1 MSNSNAD
8 QLGSGLRQTGAT
20 GLLAIAWLTVP
31 AILGFTLLAYL
42 GSASSWLT
50 GLGPIGPVVFACLF
64 AITSGC
70 GLLPTYAQAV
80 LAGWAFGIAVGITAS
95 LAGFVGGA
103 LLGWVIASAVSGDR
117 IVHLIDR
124 HPHGKIIRRSIV
136 ERGFWQTG
144 GLVALLRLPPNSP
157 FALTNLVMA
166 AARVP
171 LVTYLTGTALGML
184 PRTALVV
191 AMAAAAAAHGESLQ
205 EFVTEGPGP
214 WMFVGGIIL
223 LAGVLAIIGAVAKR
237 AIARLS

>member
-1 MSNSNAD
+1 M
-8 QLGSGLRQTGAT
+8 
-20 GLLAIAWLTVP
+20 
-31 AILGFTLLAYL
+31 
-42 GSASSWLT
+42 
-50 GLGPIGPVVFACLF
+50 
-64 AITSGC
+64 
-70 GLLPTYAQAV
+70 
-80 LAGWAFGIAVGITAS
+80 
-95 LAGFVGGA
+95 
-103 LLGWVIASAVSGDR
+103 
-117 IVHLIDR
+117 
-124 HPHGKIIRRSIV
+124 
-136 ERGFWQTG
+136 
-144 GLVALLRLPPNSP
+144 VALLRLPPNSP